1 MALSISRTDA
11 KLNIETTKSV
21 LTIQSR
27 QAKLDLRHKEAMV
40 DVHTELPRVEIDQY
54 ECFATSGLM
63 GPVDLTR
70 SEAQRA
76 LQQALTY
83 TSKVAA
89 DGDSM
94 AAIENSSSPMPDI
107 VERDAY
113 PEHEFGLD
121 YMPKARPKI
130 TVTGGIQLAARR
142 NAEGISNGVEG
153 TITPG
158 DINIRYTPSQVKI
171 SMQQYASL
179 NIKNVRNGFGAFI

>member
-11 KLNIETTKSV
+11 KLNIETTRSV
-21 LTIQSR
+21 LTIQTR

-40 DVHTELPRVEIDQY
+40 DIHTDLPRVEIDQY

-63 GPVDLTR
+63 GPIDLTR
-70 SEAQRA
+70 SEGQRA
-76 LQQALTY
+76 MQQALTY
-83 TSKVAA
+83 ASKVSA

-94 AAIENSSSPMPDI
+94 AAIENGSPLPDI

-121 YMPKARPKI
+121 YMPKARPRI
-130 TVTGGIQLAARR
+130 TVTGGVQVTPQR
-142 NAEGISNGVEG
+142 NAEGVNNGVEG

-158 DINIRYTPSQVKI
+158 SLNIDYTPSQVKI

-179 NIKNVRNGFGAFI
+179 NIRNVGNNFNAVI